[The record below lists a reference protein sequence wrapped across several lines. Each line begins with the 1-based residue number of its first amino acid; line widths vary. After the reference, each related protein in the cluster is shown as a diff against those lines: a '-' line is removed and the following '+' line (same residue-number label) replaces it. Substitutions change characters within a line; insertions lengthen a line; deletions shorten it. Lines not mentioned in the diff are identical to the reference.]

1 MYHPLDGGWK
11 FVKTKALLKVEYR
24 VTVDYH
30 LCRPPPSRY
39 TEISTKYSFL
49 YCASQET
56 RNPNFLR
63 RWAFF
68 ANICMRVYREVKKT
82 WKKLLYDLNSVPG
95 G

>member
-1 MYHPLDGGWK
+1 M
-11 FVKTKALLKVEYR
+11 KTKALLKVEYR

-30 LCRPPPSRY
+30 LSRPSPSRY

-49 YCASQET
+49 YCASQ
-56 RNPNFLR
+56 RKHVFPIFCVGGHY
-63 RWAFF
+63 
-68 ANICMRVYREVKKT
+68 ICTRVYREVKKT

>member
-1 MYHPLDGGWK
+1 M
-11 FVKTKALLKVEYR
+11 KTKALLKVEYR

-30 LCRPPPSRY
+30 LSRPPPSRY

-63 RWAFF
+63 RCTYAENWDYVFLPTFACAFI
-68 ANICMRVYREVKKT
+68 AK
-82 WKKLLYDLNSVPG
+82 
-95 G
+95 